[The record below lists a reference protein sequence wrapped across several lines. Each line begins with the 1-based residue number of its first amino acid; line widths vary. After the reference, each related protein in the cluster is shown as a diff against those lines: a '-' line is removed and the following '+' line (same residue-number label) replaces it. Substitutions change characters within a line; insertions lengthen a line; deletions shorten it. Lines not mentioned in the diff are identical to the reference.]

1 MADRGKILF
10 ATVGT
15 GNIEDLEK
23 TLLIPLKKSILKG
36 EWQEVV
42 LLPSQETARSA
53 QLLHD
58 ELQGIPIVMEPL
70 PGSGQENDADKTYV
84 SLPTSATNKVLNRA
98 CRRFR
103 RT

>member
-58 ELQGIPIVMEPL
+58 ELQGIPIV
-70 PGSGQENDADKTYV
+70 
-84 SLPTSATNKVLNRA
+84 TSKIGRA
-98 CRRFR
+98 SYRERV
-103 RT
+103 